1 MGCADDA
8 AGGTRTL
15 SSEALLD
22 PVWEFAWEEEE
33 ADCCSE
39 NWSTQLAPNCD
50 VDPSIRADW
59 EWDKSEKVSL
69 SVLRDTGSTA
79 IPAPELISEEG
90 AGTTNSRLE
99 DREESEGGM
108 RGDVGDC
115 ASGWAYGFGGYVDVD
130 ISDGVDV

>member
-1 MGCADDA
+1 M
-8 AGGTRTL
+8 
-15 SSEALLD
+15 
-22 PVWEFAWEEEE
+22 
-33 ADCCSE
+33 
-39 NWSTQLAPNCD
+39 
-50 VDPSIRADW
+50 DPSIRADW

-69 SVLRDTGSTA
+69 SVLRGTGSTA
-79 IPAPELISEEG
+79 IPVPELISEEG
-90 AGTTNSRLE
+90 AGTMNSRLE